1 MSSIQV
7 SIPAEGISRRAAK
20 ECSPRASRGKARAEK
35 VQPWKARKKTLHTN
49 ILHGMYDGANSA
61 SQAKTTQP
69 PAVKPGCALSRYFFK
84 EPAKFVTTVT
94 EGLTCC
100 ATLSI
105 RIFLPSGEMSKNTV
119 GADVVIGI
127 CCGAPSCGAPSTS
140 LNEIT

>member
-1 MSSIQV
+1 MQPTAQAV
-7 SIPAEGISRRAAK
+7 
-20 ECSPRASRGKARAEK
+20 GKHARK
-35 VQPWKARKKTLHTN
+35 VQPRKGERKRFTRTFCT
-49 ILHGMYDGANSA
+49 GC
-61 SQAKTTQP
+61 TTGQTRRLKQKLFP
-69 PAVKPGCALSRYFFK
+69 LLLIHNTPAVKPGCALSYYFFK

>member
-1 MSSIQV
+1 M
-7 SIPAEGISRRAAK
+7 
-20 ECSPRASRGKARAEK
+20 
-35 VQPWKARKKTLHTN
+35 QPTTQAVRKHARKKDSSGRFERKRFTRTFCT
-49 ILHGMYDGANSA
+49 GC
-61 SQAKTTQP
+61 TTGQTRRLKQNLFSLLLIHNTQ
-69 PAVKPGCALSRYFFK
+69 AVKPGCALSRYFFK